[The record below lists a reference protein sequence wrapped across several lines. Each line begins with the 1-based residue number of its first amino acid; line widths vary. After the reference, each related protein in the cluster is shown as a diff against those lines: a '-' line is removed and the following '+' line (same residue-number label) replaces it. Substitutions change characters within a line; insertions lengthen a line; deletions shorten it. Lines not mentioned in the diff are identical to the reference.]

1 MKPAKKSFSRE
12 RRERVISFRITES
25 VGGKLDR
32 WVESLADS
40 KVKSADQLARRLLLE
55 ALPDGLDSALFKG
68 STVDT
73 IPNFDVITGE
83 AAQSLR
89 KVKDSVID
97 CVVTSPP
104 YYRQR
109 VYGHPDEI
117 GREKSPEQF
126 LARLVDVFRE
136 CRRVLKPTGTLW
148 VVIDDSYTKKQLL
161 GIPWRLMLALQA
173 EGWVVRGE
181 QIWAKNGMC
190 EGAKDRPTRDHEFVF
205 LLTKRHSG
213 YYYDSDSVREPFQSK
228 WSQDCIQKAAA
239 AGVNGRPSTNPFN
252 KQERH
257 EKGQRGISRAE
268 YGALMNPLGRNKR
281 SVWQINTGK
290 LKDKHY
296 APFPEEI
303 VRTCLDAG
311 CPVGGVVLDPF
322 AGACTTGIAA
332 LTSNRKFL
340 GIDVV
345 PKHVDLGRK
354 RLLECESISQA
365 ETPTI

>member
-1 MKPAKKSFSRE
+1 MSLQPIRTAKE
-12 RRERVISFRITES
+12 RRERVISFRVTDTVS
-25 VGGKLDR
+25 RKLDR

-68 STVDT
+68 STVDA
-73 IPNFDVITGE
+73 IPSFDLITGD
-83 AAQSLR
+83 AAQALR
-89 KVKDSVID
+89 KIKGDVID
-97 CVVTSPP
+97 CIVTSPP

-117 GREKSPEQF
+117 GREKTPEQYI
-126 LARLVDVFRE
+126 ARLLDVFRE
-136 CRRVLKPTGTLW
+136 CRRVLKPTGTMW
-148 VVIDDSYTKKQLL
+148 VIVDDSYLRKQLL

-173 EGWVVRGE
+173 EGWIVRGE

-190 EGAKDRPTRDHEFVF
+190 EGASDRPTRDHELVF
-205 LLTKRHSG
+205 LLTKRPSG
-213 YYYDSDSVREPFQSK
+213 YYYNSDSIREPFQSK

-281 SVWQINTGK
+281 SVWQINTEK

-296 APFPEEI
+296 AAFPEEI
-303 VRTCLDAG
+303 VSTCLNAG
-311 CPVGGVVLDPF
+311 CPHGGVVLDPF

-332 LTSNRKFL
+332 LKSNKKFL
-340 GIDVV
+340 GMEVV
-345 PKHVDLGRK
+345 LKHVELGRK
-354 RLLECESISQA
+354 RLLECEAILQA
-365 ETPTI
+365 QAPSP